1 MAGVLLPA
9 GRAVRAARGGQA
21 GPAGRSRGGRT
32 ARGVVAATYSPR
44 RDASVVR
51 VPESGDTVDLTGA
64 SALVVG
70 GAGGFGEQTVR
81 KYAAE
86 GLKVV
91 MADVNEEKA
100 KAIVA
105 ELGDGVEFVHTD
117 VTSDESVDAAVARA
131 QSLGPLRVTVIVN
144 GGPGGGAAQR
154 IVSRDGTPMPME
166 AFLQT
171 TEYYY
176 TATYRV
182 LSRAAASMQGN
193 EPLEDNQRGVVIM
206 TASIAG
212 FEAAPGQTSYAMAKG
227 GVIALTLAAARDLAP
242 AGIRVMG
249 IAPGTFLTPAFPDP
263 VKADEMYGKVVPN
276 PKRMGRP
283 AEYAKLAYQIAEND
297 YLNGH
302 VVRLDGALRFNA

>member
-1 MAGVLLPA
+1 VI
-9 GRAVRAARGGQA
+9 
-21 GPAGRSRGGRT
+21 
-32 ARGVVAATYSPR
+32 AATYSAE
-44 RDASVVR
+44 RDASVAR
-51 VPESGDTVDLTGA
+51 VPESGVTVDLTGA

-91 MADVNEEKA
+91 IADVAEEKA

-105 ELGDGVEFVHTD
+105 ELGDSVEFIHTD
-117 VTSDESVDAAVARA
+117 VTSDESVDAAVAKA

-154 IVSRDGTPMPME
+154 IVSRDGKPMPME

-193 EPLEDNQRGVVIM
+193 EPLADNQRGVVIM

-212 FEAAPGQTSYAMAKG
+212 FEASPGQTSYAMAKG

-263 VKADEMYGKVVPN
+263 VKADELYGKMVPN

-283 AEYAKLAYQIAEND
+283 AEYAKLAYQIADND
-297 YLNGH
+297 YLNGY
-302 VVRLDGALRFNA
+302 VIRLDGALRFGA